1 MATIW
6 WPRNASDARAAKP
19 ANPAATATGRSERV
33 VAQKPAQKKAVNE
46 AVTVVVMRLYVAG
59 RAPNSVKAIAYLEAI
74 CRQHLKENYRL
85 EIVDVCEHPRRAL
98 DDGVLV
104 TPSLAKLS
112 PSPGTTVIG
121 NLSDTSSVL
130 AAMGITTTIQ

>member
-1 MATIW
+1 MV
-6 WPRNASDARAAKP
+6 
-19 ANPAATATGRSERV
+19 TGRSERV
-33 VAQKPAQKKAVNE
+33 VVKKPTKKNAGKDG
-46 AVTVVVMRLYVAG
+46 VTVVVMRLYVAG
-59 RAPNSVKAIAYLEAI
+59 RAPNSVKAIANLEAI
-74 CRQHLKENYRL
+74 CRQHMKDGYKL

-112 PSPGTTVIG
+112 PSPGANIIG

-130 AAMGITTTIQ
+130 AAMGLSTTKQ

>member
-1 MATIW
+1 V
-6 WPRNASDARAAKP
+6 
-19 ANPAATATGRSERV
+19 ANQRT
-33 VAQKPAQKKAVNE
+33 KKIAGDD

-59 RAPNSVKAIAYLEAI
+59 RAPNSVKAIANLEAI
-74 CRQHLKENYRL
+74 CRQHLKDSYRL

-104 TPSLAKLS
+104 TPSLTKIS
-112 PSPGTTVIG
+112 PMPGANIIG

-130 AAMGITTTIQ
+130 AAMGITTTKQ